1 MSMPS
6 QAPPGPDLVA
16 IWRADYAR
24 FPKNQ
29 TYSIDDPQVY
39 FRDPLNEFCG
49 LDRYRA
55 MIDSLGRWL
64 QDIHLELHDIQQVGA
79 ISAPSG
85 R

>member
-1 MSMPS
+1 MSIPS

-24 FPKNQ
+24 FPKNR
-29 TYSIDDPQVY
+29 TYSIYDPQVY

-64 QDIHLELHDIQQVGA
+64 QDIHLELHDIQPVGA